1 MQTGRVHWKVKAGT
15 GCTEDWQQN
24 TRALSW
30 SQLSNTLISDFW
42 YESCERTSFCL
53 LFLKKKKKGRKKELH
68 SEITRIPRQSLKGF
82 FFFFKETFRD
92 MADQCETQ
100 HSNEEGTRG
109 PCVKFHRRHRIITYT
124 QVVLGTPVSF
134 LTSSKGSCKVA
145 QKETTSLQDN

>member
-1 MQTGRVHWKVKAGT
+1 MSNVTVVLLKRGAMQTGRVHWKVKAGT

-82 FFFFKETFRD
+82 FFF
-92 MADQCETQ
+92 
-100 HSNEEGTRG
+100 
-109 PCVKFHRRHRIITYT
+109 
-124 QVVLGTPVSF
+124 L
-134 LTSSKGSCKVA
+134 
-145 QKETTSLQDN
+145 